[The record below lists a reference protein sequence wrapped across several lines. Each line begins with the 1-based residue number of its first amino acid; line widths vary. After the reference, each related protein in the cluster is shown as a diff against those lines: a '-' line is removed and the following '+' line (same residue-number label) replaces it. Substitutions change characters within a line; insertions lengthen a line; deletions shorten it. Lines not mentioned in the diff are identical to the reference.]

1 MNTENEI
8 YQILKKHRLPLK
20 KREELIIDL
29 LDFVNKREEQLII
42 QRVSKCAP
50 SMREILDEAQRR
62 KAKHSVQYADYS
74 LETWTIAND
83 LLEHRKNALLAD
95 GSVRKVRIEYEM

>member
-29 LDFVNKREEQLII
+29 LDFVNKREEQLPI
-42 QRVSKCAP
+42 QRVSQRSELFADQDSKEFVLWQRD
-50 SMREILDEAQRR
+50 REIHRESNDCYKWREFKYNRNFFLEKYQEDLN
-62 KAKHSVQYADYS
+62 KA
-74 LETWTIAND
+74 NC
-83 LLEHRKNALLAD
+83 
-95 GSVRKVRIEYEM
+95 G